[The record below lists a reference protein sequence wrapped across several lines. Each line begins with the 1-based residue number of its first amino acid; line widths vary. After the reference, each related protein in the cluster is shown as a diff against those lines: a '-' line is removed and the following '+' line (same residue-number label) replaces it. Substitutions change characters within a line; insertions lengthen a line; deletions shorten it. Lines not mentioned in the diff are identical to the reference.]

1 MINFLFGN
9 EGCGKSTVIL
19 ERIKN
24 DTENKKS
31 VILLVPEQQTVI
43 SEREIATLLPASS
56 QYYCEATNFTR
67 FANKVFREFGGLKYN
82 YISQSGK
89 NLAMYRALCMCG
101 SMLTEYKI
109 EEGREKS
116 CVGLFLGAIGE
127 LKAYSVTPDKIQA
140 AIDYIDTEIDDGD
153 ETNARFRNKLKDIS
167 LVWSSYEKVL
177 EGKFSDNLND
187 LTNLANMLRTKECK
201 EYLKH
206 INIYIDSFYSFTKNQ
221 IDVIKELFKYC
232 ESVTVA
238 LDCPL
243 GTKTGAMQYAKITD
257 ARDKLYAI
265 CENDLKI
272 KPNEESFNED
282 KKHNNESIKTVCD
295 NIWDFGVGEIP
306 GLNGINLVKA
316 GDEFEECEY
325 VASKIRELTFK
336 NRDLRY
342 SEIAVLMRNS
352 DTYKGIID
360 FSFDKF
366 DIPYFYS
373 VPTDITSMPVIKMV
387 FSALAS
393 ISNYRYEDIISYIK
407 CGYTDIKDNDLN
419 DFESYMFRWNIY
431 GKKFK
436 DVDYWSSNPDGYVS
450 EPTRFQL
457 ETLSRV
463 NKVRD
468 AVIDKL
474 SILENCFS
482 KKCSVSDAAK
492 SVFEFLEAHDVK
504 KKLQKEIYSSSRQD
518 GYELSQ
524 IWNIFISALD
534 EMVTICGDSYVGV
547 DDFATLLRYALSE
560 NKITT
565 IPSGEDNVLI
575 GDAPT
580 VRANNIKHV
589 FILGVNE
596 GVFPKEISDEGFF
609 TDTDKVTLETLGITL
624 TSNANVNFELSS
636 KTKMRNDDELLSF
649 RHALSLA
656 SDGVT
661 VSCLKTNIK
670 GTAMLPSMAFLR
682 ISTLL
687 GKIKDE
693 NSKDTKKDKSIDTS
707 TLLPIDRIYTET
719 NANEQLGSYDY
730 EVCEAIK
737 EYYNNKKPTPCGFS
751 NDNLSISNDTAKEI
765 FNDHISLS
773 KSSMETFA
781 SCKLKYYC
789 ESVLKLKSSSKIS
802 FASNNIG
809 TLNHLIIERF
819 FNMKRDGKIDIDSVT
834 KNDVEKIVEDIISSY
849 SMLICKSANNSKK
862 LRYLFNKLKKNLVLY
877 LLELVSE
884 LKQSKFNEHYMEL
897 SLSGDGICAPKS
909 LKFDIDS
916 NVSVSLKGTADRVDV
931 FRDNDTAY
939 VKVIDY
945 KSGTEKISLDLIDK
959 GYGAQLFIY
968 LFTLCKMKDC
978 DFKEKFMGNLKEI
991 KPAGIMYFPMNI
1003 SKNSVKFDVDLES
1016 PSLNEFE
1023 SSFTIDR
1030 IERSGCFLDDSK
1042 VIKAQDMSGGG
1053 KFIPSKDEHSDW
1065 YLRLQDFEDIYTR
1078 LENAIKK
1085 IGSEILSGDAS
1096 AAPDD
1101 SMKDP
1106 CEYCEHYLICRKEK

>member
-1 MINFLFGN
+1 MIKFLFGN
-9 EGCGKSTVIL
+9 EGCGKSTEIL
-19 ERIKN
+19 ESIKK
-24 DTENKKS
+24 DTESKKR
-31 VILLVPEQQTVI
+31 VVLLVPEQQTVI

-101 SMLTEYKI
+101 SLLTEYKI
-109 EEGREKS
+109 EEGHEKS
-116 CVGLFLGAIGE
+116 CVNLFLSAIGE
-127 LKAYSVTPDKIQA
+127 LKAYSVTKEKIQA
-140 AIDYIDTEIDDGD
+140 AIDYIDEEIKSGD
-153 ETNARFRNKLKDIS
+153 KSNARFGSKLKDIS
-167 LVWSSYEKVL
+167 LVWSSYESVL
-177 EGKFSDNLND
+177 DGKFSDNLND
-187 LTNLANMLRTKECK
+187 IANLVDILKTKECK
-201 EYLKH
+201 EYLKDL
-206 INIYIDSFYSFTKNQ
+206 NIYIDSFYSFTKNQ
-221 IDVIKELFKYC
+221 IDVIKELFISC
-232 ESVTVA
+232 ENVTVA

-243 GTKTGAMQYAKITD
+243 NTKTGAMQYAKITD

-265 CENDLKI
+265 CANDLKI
-272 KPNEESFNED
+272 KPCEKEFNED
-282 KKHNNESIKTVCD
+282 KKHTNKSIQDVCE
-295 NIWDFGVGEIP
+295 NVWNFGINEIP
-306 GLNGINLVKA
+306 GLKGINLIKA
-316 GDEFEECEY
+316 NDEFEECEY
-325 VASKIRELTFK
+325 VASKIRELIFK
-336 NRDLRY
+336 NEDLRY

-373 VPTDITSMPVIKMV
+373 APTDITSMPVIKMV

-407 CGYTDIKDNDLN
+407 CGYTNIADDNLN

-436 DVDYWSSNPDGYVS
+436 DEDYWASNPDGYVS
-450 EPTRFQL
+450 EPTKYQL
-457 ETLSRV
+457 ETLGRV

-468 AVIDKL
+468 EVESKL

-482 KKCSVSDAAK
+482 KKCTVSEASRA
-492 SVFEFLEAHDVK
+492 VFEFLEAHNVK
-504 KKLQKEIYSSSRQD
+504 TKLQKEIYSASRQD

-534 EMVTICGDSYVGV
+534 EMVSICGDTYVGV
-547 DDFATLLRYALSE
+547 DDFASLLRYALSE

-580 VRANNIKHV
+580 VRATNIKHV

-609 TDTDKVTLETLGITL
+609 TDTDKITLETLGITL

-636 KTKMRNDDELLSF
+636 KTKMRSDDELLAF

-656 SDGVT
+656 SESVT

-682 ISTLL
+682 VSALL
-687 GKIKDE
+687 GKIKDKYG
-693 NSKDTKKDKSIDTS
+693 KDTKKDKSIDTS
-707 TLLPIDRIYTET
+707 TLAPIDRIYTES
-719 NANEQLGSYDY
+719 NANEQLGSYDFD
-730 EVCEAIK
+730 VTTAIT
-737 EYYNNKKPTPCGFS
+737 EYFDGKKPTQCGFS
-751 NDNLSISNDTAKEI
+751 NKNLTIDSDTAKEL

-773 KSSMETFA
+773 KTSMETFA

-789 ESVLKLKSSSKIS
+789 ENVLKLKPSNRIS
-802 FASNNIG
+802 FAANDIG
-809 TLNHLIIERF
+809 TLNHLIIEKF
-819 FNMKRDGKIDIDSVT
+819 FNMKRDGEIDINSVT
-834 KNDVEKIVEDIISSY
+834 SKDVEKIVDDIINSY
-849 SMLICKSANNSKK
+849 SMLICKSVNNSKK

-877 LLELVSE
+877 LMELVAE

-897 SLSGDGICAPKS
+897 SLSGDGISAPKS
-909 LKFDIDS
+909 LKFDIDK
-916 NVSVSLKGTADRVDV
+916 NVTVSLKGTADRVDV
-931 FRDNDTAY
+931 YRDNGVAY
-939 VKVIDY
+939 VKIIDY
-945 KSGTEKISLDLIDK
+945 KSGSEKISLDLIDK

-978 DFKEKFMGNLKEI
+978 DFKEKFMGETKEI

-1003 SKNSVKFDVDLES
+1003 AKNSVKFDVDLES
-1016 PSLNEFE
+1016 SSLDEFE
-1023 SSFTIDR
+1023 ANLTVDR

-1042 VIKAQDMSGGG
+1042 VIEAQDLSGGG
-1053 KFIPSKDEHSDW
+1053 RFIPSKDEHGDW

-1096 AAPDD
+1096 AIPDD
-1101 SMKDP
+1101 SKKDP
-1106 CEYCEHYLICRKEK
+1106 CEYCEHYSVCRREK

>member
-9 EGCGKSTVIL
+9 EGHGKSTEIL

-67 FANKVFREFGGLKYN
+67 FANKIFREFGGLKYN

-109 EEGREKS
+109 EEGHEKS

-201 EYLKH
+201 EYLKDL
-206 INIYIDSFYSFTKNQ
+206 NIYIDSFYSFTKNQ
-221 IDVIKELFKYC
+221 IDVIKELFISC
-232 ESVTVA
+232 ENVTVA

-265 CENDLKI
+265 CANDLKI
-272 KPNEESFNED
+272 KPSEKSFTED
-282 KKHNNESIKTVCD
+282 KKHVNKSIQTVCE
-295 NIWDFGVGEIP
+295 NVWNFSTNEIP
-306 GLNGINLVKA
+306 GLIGINLVKA

-325 VASKIRELTFK
+325 VASKIRELIFK
-336 NRDLRY
+336 NQDLRY
-342 SEIAVLMRNS
+342 SNIAVIMRNS

-373 VPTDITSMPVIKMV
+373 APTDITSMSVIKMV

-436 DVDYWSSNPDGYVS
+436 NEDYWASNPDGYVS

-457 ETLSRV
+457 ETLNRV
-463 NKVRD
+463 NAVRD
-468 AVIDKL
+468 TVIDKL

-482 KKCSVSDAAK
+482 KKCTVSDAAK
-492 SVFEFLEAHDVK
+492 AVFDFLEAHDVK
-504 KKLQKEIYSSSRQD
+504 KKLQKEIYSVSRQD

-534 EMVTICGDSYVGV
+534 EMVTICEDTYVGV
-547 DDFATLLRYALSE
+547 DDFASLLRYAISE

-580 VRANNIKHV
+580 VRATNIKHV

-596 GVFPKEISDEGFF
+596 GVFPMEISDEGFF

-636 KTKMRNDDELLSF
+636 KTKMRSDDELLAF

-656 SDGVT
+656 SESVT

-682 ISTLL
+682 VSTML
-687 GKIKDE
+687 GMIKDK
-693 NSKDTKKDKSIDTS
+693 NGKDTKKDKSVDTS
-707 TLLPIDRIYTET
+707 TLAPIDRIYTEA
-719 NANEQLGSYDY
+719 NADEQLGSYDFD
-730 EVCEAIK
+730 VTTAIK
-737 EYYNNKKPTPCGFS
+737 EYFKDQKPTQSGFS
-751 NDNLSISNDTAKEI
+751 NKDLSIDNDTACEI
-765 FNDHISLS
+765 FEKHISLS

-789 ESVLKLKSSSKIS
+789 ENVLKLKSSSRIT

-809 TLNHLIIERF
+809 TLNHLIIEKF
-819 FNMKRDGKIDIDSVT
+819 FNMKRDGKIDINSVT
-834 KNDVEKIVEDIISSY
+834 KKDVEKIVDDIINSY
-849 SMLICKSANNSKK
+849 SILICKSVNNSKK

-877 LLELVSE
+877 LMELVSE
-884 LKQSKFNEHYMEL
+884 LKQSKFDEHYMEL
-897 SLSGDGICAPKS
+897 SLSGDGTDAPIP
-909 LKFDIDS
+909 LTFDIKNDT
-916 NVSVSLKGTADRVDV
+916 VVSLKGTADRVDV
-931 FRDNDTAY
+931 FRDGDTAY
-939 VKVIDY
+939 VKIIDY
-945 KSGTEKISLDLIDK
+945 KSGVEKIDLDLIDK

-968 LFTLCKMKDC
+968 LFTLCNMKEC
-978 DFKEKFMGNLKEI
+978 DFKKSFMGDTKNV

-1003 SKNSVKFDVDLES
+1003 SKNSVKYDVDLES
-1016 PSLNEFE
+1016 SSLDDFE
-1023 SSFTIDR
+1023 SSVTIDR

-1042 VIKAQDMSGGG
+1042 VIEAQDMSGGG

-1065 YLRLQDFEDIYTR
+1065 YLRLEDFADIYAR

-1085 IGSEILSGDAS
+1085 IGNEIISGDAS
-1096 AAPDD
+1096 AIPDD
-1101 SMKDP
+1101 SKKDP
-1106 CEYCEHYLICRKEK
+1106 CEYCEHYSVCRKEK